1 MCVVLH
7 LGLVFLGLFSVV
19 SPLHAGPFLDG
30 QRQAPRVADALKR
43 REPSVRR
50 DFVDAGAAF
59 PPSGL
64 LLRHFKAEGQVEVW
78 APSADPRS
86 AYRLVRTLGVCMRSG
101 DLGPKVLEG
110 DLQVPEGVYTLARFN
125 PRSRFHLSLGLDYPN
140 PVDRQRARR
149 RGRPPGGDIMIH
161 GGCVTIG
168 CLPIGDTAIE
178 WLYVA
183 AAIVMDRGQ
192 RPTVHAWPCRFGRA
206 DCRARLEAQPAHAAL
221 WTELREIDE
230 SFAQTLRPPRVE
242 AMPDGHYRVRQ

>member
-161 GGCVTIG
+161 GKAVSIG
-168 CLPIGDTAIE
+168 CLAMGDKAAEDLFVLAADTGLKNIE
-178 WLYVA
+178 VVLTPVDFRLGKNFPKAASFPPWSESLYES
-183 AAIVMDRGQ
+183 IK
-192 RPTVHAWPCRFGRA
+192 
-206 DCRARLEAQPAHAAL
+206 ARLRDLP
-221 WTELREIDE
+221 T
-230 SFAQTLRPPRVE
+230 SNPR
-242 AMPDGHYRVRQ
+242 